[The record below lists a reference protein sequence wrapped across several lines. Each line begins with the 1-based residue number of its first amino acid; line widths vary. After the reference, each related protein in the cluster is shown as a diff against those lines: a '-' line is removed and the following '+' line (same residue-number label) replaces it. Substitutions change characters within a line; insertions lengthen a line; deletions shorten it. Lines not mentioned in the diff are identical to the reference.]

1 MVLKVYFNQSGQEVE
16 WNDKYGS
23 LLELAQEN
31 NIPIE
36 SDCEQG
42 FCGTCKMKL
51 VEGSVDMEESS
62 GLEDEDLETNMIL
75 PCVSVPRTDVNI
87 EI

>member
-1 MVLKVYFNQSGQEVE
+1 MVLKVYFSQSEHEVE
-16 WNDKYGS
+16 WSDRYGS
-23 LLELAQEN
+23 LLELAREN

-42 FCGTCKMKL
+42 FCGTCKIKL
-51 VEGSVDMEESS
+51 VKGSVDMEETS
-62 GLEDEDLETNMIL
+62 GLEDEDRGNNMIL
-75 PCVSVPRTDVNI
+75 PCVSVPRTDVVI

>member
-1 MVLKVYFNQSGQEVE
+1 MVLKVYFSQSGRKFE
-16 WNDKYGS
+16 WSDRYGN

-42 FCGTCKMKL
+42 FCGTCKINLMN
-51 VEGSVDMEESS
+51 GRVDMESTS
-62 GLEDEDLETNMIL
+62 RLEDEDRENNMIL
-75 PCVSVPRTDVNI
+75 PCFSVPRTDVI
-87 EI
+87 VEI